1 MCRVLHLSESGYYRW
16 LRNRGRHS
24 SRQLLAGKVKKILEE
39 HPDNRNYGVDRVCLA
54 LEQDGVD
61 VSRRTVYRVM
71 KENGW
76 LHKRRIPHGITKT
89 TTEAQEQE
97 NLLKRDFSAQR
108 PLEKFLTDITE
119 VQCADGKLYVSPIMD
134 CFSGEIVA
142 LEMRDNRKKELC
154 IDTVRQL
161 ERIYPSL
168 KGAVF
173 HSDRGSQYSSAAF
186 RAELSRCGMIQSLS
200 GTGHCFDNARME
212 SFFATLKKEKIYQ
225 IAAYKLPRE
234 QVKTI
239 IFRYIFIY
247 YNRVRV
253 YTRNPMEMSRNVQSG
268 NTQNLKSMVCHCVD
282 ADYAQNKKQEE
293 TNMTIDSAKDL
304 QMNIAK
310 EGLAL
315 LMLHPSLDV
324 QLHRECIFLIGTAWD
339 IPVGDTQ
346 EVISLLDRELDAIR
360 AAGEGGTVAHVLPED
375 ELSMNAIGLE
385 TLDNIWDLFETSL
398 RMDSMQARTKMFEM
412 AKWLEES
419 QNLLD

>member
-1 MCRVLHLSESGYYRW
+1 MIPGTTTIRF
-16 LRNRGRHS
+16 
-24 SRQLLAGKVKKILEE
+24 LLAATASISAASSIAHAGCKTEIKTAIVISNDINFFTCVLSLL
-39 HPDNRNYGVDRVCLA
+39 CLC
-54 LEQDGVD
+54 LGFP
-61 VSRRTVYRVM
+61 SYFF
-71 KENGW
+71 
-76 LHKRRIPHGITKT
+76 LISLITST
-89 TTEAQEQE
+89 
-97 NLLKRDFSAQR
+97 
-108 PLEKFLTDITE
+108 
-119 VQCADGKLYVSPIMD
+119 IM
-134 CFSGEIVA
+134 EI
-142 LEMRDNRKKELC
+142 
-154 IDTVRQL
+154 
-161 ERIYPSL
+161 IYP
-168 KGAVF
+168 
-173 HSDRGSQYSSAAF
+173 
-186 RAELSRCGMIQSLS
+186 
-200 GTGHCFDNARME
+200 
-212 SFFATLKKEKIYQ
+212 
-225 IAAYKLPRE
+225 
-234 QVKTI
+234 KTI
-239 IFRYIFIY
+239 
-247 YNRVRV
+247 
-253 YTRNPMEMSRNVQSG
+253 MEMSRNVQSG